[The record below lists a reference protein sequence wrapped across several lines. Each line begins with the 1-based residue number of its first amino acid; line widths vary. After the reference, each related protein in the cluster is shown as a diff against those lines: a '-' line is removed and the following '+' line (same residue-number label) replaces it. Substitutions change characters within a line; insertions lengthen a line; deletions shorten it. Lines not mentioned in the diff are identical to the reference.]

1 MALARHD
8 KALRKEAV
16 KAMRGDIALQEH
28 YVRNAMKSLLVL
40 AKARPPDTGPSLSYR
55 RIFEVRTRPRVAFG
69 YLTSSSINQR
79 CG

>member
-16 KAMRGDIALQEH
+16 KAMRGRIALHEH

-40 AKARPPDTGPSLSYR
+40 AKARPPYSGPSPSYR
-55 RIFEVRTRPRVAFG
+55 RIFGVRTRRVAFG
-69 YLTSSSINQR
+69 YLASSSINQR

>member
-16 KAMRGDIALQEH
+16 KAMRGDIALQER

-40 AKARPPDTGPSLSYR
+40 AKARPPVQWAESVVPADFRS
-55 RIFEVRTRPRVAFG
+55 AD
-69 YLTSSSINQR
+69 TSSRRFWLFNILI
-79 CG
+79 